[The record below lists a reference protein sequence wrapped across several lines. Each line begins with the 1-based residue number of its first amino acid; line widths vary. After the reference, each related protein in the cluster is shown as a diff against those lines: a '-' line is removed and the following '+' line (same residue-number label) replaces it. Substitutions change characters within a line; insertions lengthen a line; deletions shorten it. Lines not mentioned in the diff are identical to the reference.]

1 MEVRE
6 KSSHYGLNM
15 LGYTCA
21 TRVNSMRRDGEI
33 YSKTQKNYLSSDCRL
48 KLVYIKSESLVIVNQ
63 YVTVNDVS
71 NFAHTAHH
79 ARRVVSAGNGISYH
93 KSTLL
98 ASVASLRR
106 ESTVLLVKV

>member
-1 MEVRE
+1 VKE

-21 TRVNSMRRDGEI
+21 TRVKSMRREGEI
-33 YSKTQKNYLSSDCRL
+33 HSKTQKNYLSSDCKL

-79 ARRVVSAGNGISYH
+79 ARRVVSAGNGI
-93 KSTLL
+93 
-98 ASVASLRR
+98 
-106 ESTVLLVKV
+106 

>member
-1 MEVRE
+1 MLRIACFAEEKE

-21 TRVNSMRRDGEI
+21 TRADSMRSDGEI
-33 YSKTQKNYLSSDCRL
+33 YSKTQKNCLSSDCRL
-48 KLVYIKSESLVIVNQ
+48 KLVYIKAESLVIVNQ

-79 ARRVVSAGNGISYH
+79 ARRVVSAGNGI
-93 KSTLL
+93 
-98 ASVASLRR
+98 
-106 ESTVLLVKV
+106 